1 MHRPQALRTPR
12 GLTLLEVMVAL
23 VVLLVGLLGMMRLQI
38 IGISSN
44 GGARMQMVGTEIA
57 QELVSGI
64 ERLPFG
70 DALIP
75 VTGTSG
81 PTAPTPFGRLV
92 SGATIASGASV
103 WSDASPVPGVRL
115 DTQLPP
121 GFTRRWTV
129 WGYSPSA
136 GALPAVKLVAVS
148 VTWREPALALP
159 REVVLYTQLVDSG
172 ALVSNLPAN
181 L

>member
-1 MHRPQALRTPR
+1 
-12 GLTLLEVMVAL
+12 MVAL
-23 VVLLVGLLGMMRLQI
+23 SILLVGLLGMMHLQV

-44 GGARMQMVGTEIA
+44 NGGRLQTLGTEIA
-57 QELVSGI
+57 QELVSGL

-70 DALIP
+70 DTRLT
-75 VTGTSG
+75 VTGTAG

-92 SGATIASGASV
+92 IGATIASGATQ
-103 WSDASPVPGVRL
+103 WSDASAVAVPGVRL
-115 DTQLPP
+115 DTELPP

-129 WGYSPSA
+129 WGYSPSI
-136 GALPAVKLVAVS
+136 GALPAVKIVAVS

-159 REVVLYTQLVDSG
+159 REVVLYTQLADAGS
-172 ALVSNLPAN
+172 LVSNLPAN